1 MSLLRCSFGLA
12 AAVAFVVTL
21 PACAPQGPAAEVPEP
36 LQHIAE
42 VHKAKCGNCHVRV
55 EPGSRKK
62 DQLEAAFPRHKSRV
76 HLSEDEWS
84 QMMEYLSAPSS
95 VSGPSMQP
103 LRGGKQG

>member
-1 MSLLRCSFGLA
+1 MSLLRCSLGLA
-12 AAVAFVVTL
+12 AAVAFIAAL
-21 PACAPQGPAAEVPEP
+21 PACAPQAPPVEVPEP

-42 VHKAKCGNCHVRV
+42 VHKAKCGNCHVRI

-84 QMMEYLSAPSS
+84 QMIEYLSLPSS

-103 LRGGKQG
+103 LRGGKEG